1 MQFIGEVRLGRLVS
15 ETQHGQVKETPSFGK
30 MLSVISN
37 GHRIAGPTVTVLRR
51 GGWGRC
57 EVRTAG
63 SSKIP

>member
-1 MQFIGEVRLGRLVS
+1 MC

-37 GHRIAGPTVTVLRR
+37 GHRITGPTVTVLGRD
-51 GGWGRC
+51 GWGRC

-63 SSKIP
+63 SRGQGFGNSCNV